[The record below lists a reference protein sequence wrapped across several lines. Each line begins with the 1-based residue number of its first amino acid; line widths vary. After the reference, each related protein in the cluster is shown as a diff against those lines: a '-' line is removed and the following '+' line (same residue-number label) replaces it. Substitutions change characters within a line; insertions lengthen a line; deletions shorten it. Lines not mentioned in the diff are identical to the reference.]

1 VKRLNDLQLALVVA
15 RLWEGEEGRIYR
27 NTLEEHALSHAVQSG
42 DRALQSLV
50 LWLLRRYRDAVHVLA
65 FKIPPTTT
73 YTSTIDSTGPSIPS
87 KTLQHIDN
95 PTTFNPGL
103 LHFFR
108 FLSKHHKVINLND
121 DISTL
126 EEILV
131 RHTVYAYH
139 HAGCNRLALQT
150 LATATKASLSLAPSD
165 IYPSQLLKVFI
176 DRNLILNCALHLLAQ
191 VEMILCHY
199 STGGYVLFS

>member
-15 RLWEGEEGRIYR
+15 RLWEGEEGRVYR
-27 NTLEEHALSHAVQSG
+27 NILEEHALPHAVQSG

-73 YTSTIDSTGPSIPS
+73 YSSTTDSTETSPPQ
-87 KTLQHIDN
+87 KTHQHIDN
-95 PTTFNPGL
+95 STTFNPGL

-108 FLSKHHKVINLND
+108 FLSRHRKVVNMHD

-150 LATATKASLSLAPSD
+150 LATSLSFSSTD
-165 IYPSQLLKVFI
+165 ICTSQLLKVFV

-191 VEMILCHY
+191 VELILCYHS
-199 STGGYVLFS
+199 STRCCVVFP